1 MRETFTTG
9 FRMTSSIRVVL
20 LLVVTAVHAAPA
32 QAQFGSENAAM
43 AVLDRFM
50 RACNARDDEAMCR
63 TFHYPH
69 VRFASGA
76 VRTYETYGNCV
87 EQFDFERFAERFGW
101 DHSGWD
107 SRTVVQANA
116 DKVHVMV
123 VFSRYDVDD
132 GLIEQFDSLYIVTRV
147 DVRWG
152 IRSRS
157 SFAP

>member
-1 MRETFTTG
+1 MYRPT
-9 FRMTSSIRVVL
+9 IAWIVL
-20 LLVVTAVHAAPA
+20 LTMALAAPTR
-32 QAQFGSENAAM
+32 AQFGPENAAM
-43 AVLDRFM
+43 GVLDGFM
-50 RACNARDDEAMCR
+50 NAFTARDDEAMCR

-76 VRTYETYGNCV
+76 VRIYETYEHCV
-87 EQFDFERFAERFGW
+87 EQVDVARCAERFGW

-107 SRTVVQANA
+107 RRTVVQANI

-123 VFSRYDVDD
+123 IFSRYDADD
-132 GLIEQFDSLYIVTRV
+132 ELIAQFDSLYIVTRV
-147 DVRWG
+147 DGRWG

>member
-1 MRETFTTG
+1 MVFCT
-9 FRMTSSIRVVL
+9 MAL
-20 LLVVTAVHAAPA
+20 AAPVR
-32 QAQFGSENAAM
+32 AQFAPENAAM
-43 AVLDRFM
+43 GVLDRFM
-50 RACNARDDEAMCR
+50 SAFNARDDEAMCR
-63 TFHYPH
+63 TFHFPH

-76 VRTYETYGNCV
+76 VHTYESGEDCV
-87 EQFDFERFAERFGW
+87 DQFDFARFAERLGW

-123 VFSRYDVDD
+123 VFSRYDEDD
-132 GLIEQFDSLYIVTRV
+132 ARIAQFDSLYIVTRV
-147 DVRWG
+147 DGRWG

>member
-1 MRETFTTG
+1 MLM
-9 FRMTSSIRVVL
+9 MTRSIGVVL
-20 LLVVTAVHAAPA
+20 LCVVTAVPAAPA
-32 QAQFGSENAAM
+32 QAQFGPENAAM
-43 AVLDRFM
+43 GVLDQFM
-50 RACNARDDEAMCR
+50 AAFNARDDEAMCR
-63 TFHYPH
+63 TFLFPH

-76 VRTYETYGNCV
+76 VRTYETYEACV
-87 EQFDFERFAERFGW
+87 EQFDFARFAERFGW

-123 VFSRYDVDD
+123 VFSRYDADD
-132 GLIEQFDSLYIVTRV
+132 ELLAQFDSFYIVTRV
-147 DVRWG
+147 DSRWG

>member
-1 MRETFTTG
+1 
-9 FRMTSSIRVVL
+9 MTRSIRMVVL
-20 LLVVTAVHAAPA
+20 LAVTAVPAASA
-32 QAQFGSENAAM
+32 RAQFGPENAAM
-43 AVLDRFM
+43 GVLDEFM
-50 RACNARDDEAMCR
+50 RAFNARDGEAMCR

-76 VRTYETYGNCV
+76 VRTYQTHEDCV
-87 EQFDFERFAERFGW
+87 EQTDFARFAQRFGW
-101 DHSGWD
+101 DHSTWD

-123 VFSRYDVDD
+123 VFSRYNADD
-132 GLIEQFDSLYIVTRV
+132 EQISQFDSLYIIARV
-147 DVRWG
+147 DGRWG

>member
-1 MRETFTTG
+1 MCRPTIAG
-9 FRMTSSIRVVL
+9 IVL
-20 LLVVTAVHAAPA
+20 LTIALAAPA
-32 QAQFGSENAAM
+32 RAQFRPENAAM
-43 AVLDRFM
+43 GVLDGFM
-50 RACNARDDEAMCR
+50 NAFNARDDEAMCR

-76 VRTYETYGNCV
+76 VRTYETYEHCV
-87 EQFDFERFAERFGW
+87 EQFDFARFAERFGW

-107 SRTVVQANA
+107 RRTVVQANI

-123 VFSRYDVDD
+123 IFSRYDADD
-132 GLIEQFDSLYIVTRV
+132 ELIAQFDSLYIVTRV
-147 DVRWG
+147 DGRWG